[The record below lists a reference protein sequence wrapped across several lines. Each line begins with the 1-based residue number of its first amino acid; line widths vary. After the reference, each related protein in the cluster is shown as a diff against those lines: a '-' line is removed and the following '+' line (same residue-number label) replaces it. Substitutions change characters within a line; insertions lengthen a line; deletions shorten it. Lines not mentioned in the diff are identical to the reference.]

1 MKRLLVLFI
10 VVTLVMLSAGSAG
23 AHGGVGFRVF
33 IGLPLFF
40 GYGYPAGYYSYPAP
54 YSYYQPRVRVYDYPY
69 VSGTVVENVY
79 VNGRLVER
87 RVKVYGDRTGYEHER
102 RYDRDGGYERR

>member
-1 MKRLLVLFI
+1 MKRLLVLVI
-10 VVTLVMLSAGSAG
+10 VLMLILMAAGSAG

-40 GYGYPAGYYSYPAP
+40 GYGYPGGYYGYPAP
-54 YSYYQPRVRVYDYPY
+54 YSYQQPRRIYYDPY
-69 VSGTVVENVY
+69 VSGTVVENIY

-87 RVKVYGDRTGYEHER
+87 RVKVYGDRYGYDHER
-102 RYDRDGGYERR
+102 HHGRDGYYERK